1 MLRMSVV
8 YFPVKII
15 LVIQIFFNSFY
26 LPYLSSKMWKLL
38 LKCTWV
44 KQYVTLERL
53 TDMYSCVDF
62 LKVIALY
69 FGKKQFVKIRS
80 FTNFW
85 FVLSWDWLVIQ
96 KLRIFNFYTVI
107 QFPGIPSTQLIE
119 LWRMKDSVE
128 LVDTQWFWT

>member
-8 YFPVKII
+8 FFPIKII

-62 LKVIALY
+62 LKVIVLY

-85 FVLSWDWLVIQ
+85 FVLSWDWFVIR

-107 QFPGIPSTQLIE
+107 QFPWISSTQLIE
-119 LWRMKDSVE
+119 LWRMKGSVD
-128 LVDTQWFWT
+128 LVDTQWFWI